1 MHPCLN
7 MALRVMIQP
16 NSAFTEIRDNDQK
29 YFAWSVGIYVL
40 GAVLWAVITVPLDD
54 PASGYWEAAVLSTV
68 VSIPSGI
75 ISIAVIY
82 LVGRRLGGNA
92 SWRKVFSAIFYA
104 HVYAIPMFVVLMA
117 LMLPTV
123 GLIPLYPLD
132 GPGPADVGIHEIT
145 SESLNAF
152 RDIITFWIVL
162 TIIMV
167 AFVIWGLVLLVKA
180 VKTVNGFGTA
190 KAFGIIVLGSVV
202 SIVIFAPFS
211 I

>member
-7 MALRVMIQP
+7 MALRVMVQP
-16 NSAFTEIRDNDQK
+16 NSAFAEIRDNDQR

-40 GAVLWAVITVPLDD
+40 GAVLWAVITVPLND
-54 PASGYWEAAVLSTV
+54 PASGYWEAGALSTA

-75 ISIAVIY
+75 IAIAVIY

-92 SWRKVFSAIFYA
+92 SWRKVFSVIFYA
-104 HVYAIPMFVVLMA
+104 HIYAVPMFVVLMA

-123 GLIPLYPLD
+123 GLIPLNPLD

-152 RDIITFWIVL
+152 QDIIALWMALFAV
-162 TIIMV
+162 MV
-167 AFVIWGLVLLVKA
+167 AFGVWELVLLVKA

-190 KAFGIIVLGSVV
+190 KAFGIIVLGAVV
-202 SIVIFAPFS
+202 SIVTFIPFG

>member
-1 MHPCLN
+1 MHSCLN
-7 MALRVMIQP
+7 MVLRVMVRP
-16 NSAFTEIRDNDQK
+16 NSAFTEIRDNDRM

-40 GAVLWAVITVPLDD
+40 GAVLWAVITAPLDD
-54 PASGYWEAAVLSTV
+54 PASGYWETGILSAV

-75 ISIAVIY
+75 ISLAVIY

-104 HVYAIPMFVVLMA
+104 HVYAVPMFVVLMA

-123 GLIPLYPLD
+123 GPIPLNPLD
-132 GPGPADVGIHEIT
+132 QPGPADVGIHEIT

-152 RDIITFWIVL
+152 LDIITFWTVL
-162 TIIMV
+162 SAIMV
-167 AFVIWGLVLLVKA
+167 AFAVWGLVLLVKA

-190 KAFGIIVLGSVV
+190 KAFAIIVLGWVV
-202 SIVIFAPFS
+202 SSAIFAPFS